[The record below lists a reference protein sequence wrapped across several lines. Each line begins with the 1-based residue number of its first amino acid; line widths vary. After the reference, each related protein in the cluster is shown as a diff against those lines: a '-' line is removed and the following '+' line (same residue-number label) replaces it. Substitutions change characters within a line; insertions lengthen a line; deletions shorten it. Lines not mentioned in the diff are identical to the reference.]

1 MAKKY
6 RVSLFYKIILL
17 VLIVVLLFS
26 VVVVLFEYCQ
36 FQKKYYKLF
45 EGFGERKT
53 QELKIELSGPSK
65 QNNLKR
71 IQEILNATIIG
82 SPFIK
87 MACVKT
93 NAGTILCNKDEY
105 KDLFLLKNLD
115 KKIIKTAVGRIYL
128 VKSNI
133 NNSSSV
139 LIGVSLKD
147 ADLFFLNFLKKII
160 LLFLFGGLVLILIS
174 VIFLN
179 TFIKPIKTLRQAIE
193 SIHKGS
199 YQQLKVN
206 KLLRNDEIGLLFDS
220 FNAMSNDL
228 QKNEEEIKKQQS
240 IISNLIKRL
249 ISIQEEEKKKIAQ
262 ELHDQLSQT
271 LVYIKL
277 QLDILRRNIGH
288 NSEIDS
294 LSSLISSE
302 LTNIHDI
309 CFNLRPIALD
319 TLGLPS
325 ALKNFIFNIQKN
337 SNFNIKLDIESLDTK
352 KLNTDIST
360 CIFRVIQESVVNSI
374 KYAKPSNIYIG
385 ISSSDDKISGY
396 IKDDGMGF
404 EINNIEIQKNQ
415 HFGIVMMKER
425 CAILNGKLNISSKIN
440 EGSIVSFEV
449 PV

>member
-1 MAKKY
+1 M
-6 RVSLFYKIILL
+6 
-17 VLIVVLLFS
+17 
-26 VVVVLFEYCQ
+26 LFEYCQ
-36 FQKKYYKLF
+36 FQKKYYRLF

-53 QELKIELSGPSK
+53 QELKLELSGPSK
-65 QNNLKR
+65 QNDVKR

-93 NAGTILCNKDEY
+93 QTGNILCNKSEY
-105 KDLFLLKNLD
+105 KNLFLLKNPD
-115 KKIIKTAVGRIYL
+115 KKTIKTKDGRMYL
-128 VKSNI
+128 VKTNI
-133 NNSSSV
+133 NNLSSI

-160 LLFLFGGLVLILIS
+160 LLFLFGGVALILIS

-179 TFIKPIKTLRQAIE
+179 TFIKPIKTLRKAIQ
-193 SIHKGS
+193 SIHNGN

-228 QKNEEEIKKQQS
+228 QKNEEEIKKQQNV
-240 IISNLIKRL
+240 ISNLIKRL

-294 LSSLISSE
+294 LSNLISNE

-325 ALKNFIFNIQKN
+325 ALKNFVFNVQKN
-337 SNFNIKLDIESLDTK
+337 SNFNIRLDIENLDTK
-352 KLNTDIST
+352 KLNSDLST
-360 CIFRVIQESVVNSI
+360 CIFRVIQESLVNVI
-374 KYAKPSNIYIG
+374 KYSKAKNIYIVVST
-385 ISSSDDKISGY
+385 IDNKIKGY
-396 IKDDGMGF
+396 IQDDGVGF
-404 EINNIEIQKNQ
+404 EVDNVEIQKNQ
-415 HFGIVMMKER
+415 HFGIVIMKER
-425 CAILNGKLNISSKIN
+425 CAILNGKLNLSSKIN
-440 EGSIVSFEV
+440 EGTIVSFEV